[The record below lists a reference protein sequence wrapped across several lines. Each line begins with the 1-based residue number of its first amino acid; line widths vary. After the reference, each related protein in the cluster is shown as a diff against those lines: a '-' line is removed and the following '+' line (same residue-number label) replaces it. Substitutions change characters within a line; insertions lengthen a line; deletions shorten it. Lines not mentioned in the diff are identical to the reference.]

1 MQKNFHKLTT
11 TFKSSIKSWD
21 YFVNWSKVFQNGTNI
36 EIQLNT
42 LNYLLNKNNLKQEF
56 SLLFAKDPTII
67 QTIPVLLAVR
77 ESNLEIYNKI
87 TNTSQIYDFKAPNKT
102 ADEYF
107 DFINKTGLINLFKN
121 NRIKNLVDYVIGVEV
136 GLDSNGRKNRAGII
150 MEQIVELFVNK
161 FCQQNQLLYI
171 AQARPEKIKSKWGF
185 DVKIN
190 KSARSFDFAIYN
202 PKTNR
207 LKLLET
213 NFYNGGGSKLKSV
226 CGEFR
231 SLHHELKI
239 QGIDLVWITDGL
251 GWHTAIKP
259 LQEAF
264 DEMDFVFNLSM
275 LEQGIFDQL
284 EW

>member
-1 MQKNFHKLTT
+1 MQKNFHQLTS
-11 TFKSSIKSWD
+11 TFKPSIKSWN
-21 YFVNWSKVFQNGTNI
+21 YFVNWSKVFTNVKHI

-42 LNYLLNKNNLKQEF
+42 LNYLLGKTNLRQEF
-56 SLLFAKDPTII
+56 SVLFAKDPTII
-67 QTIPVLLAVR
+67 QTIPILLAVR
-77 ESNLEIYNKI
+77 ENTVEIYDQAMHN
-87 TNTSQIYDFKAPNKT
+87 SEFYDFTIPNKT

-107 DFINKTGLINLFKN
+107 DFIKQTGLVNLFRKDGV
-121 NRIKNLVDYVIGVEV
+121 KNLVDYVIGVEV
-136 GLDSNGRKNRAGII
+136 GLDSNGRKNRAGTM
-150 MEQIVELFVNK
+150 MENIVELFIK
-161 FCQQNQLLYI
+161 DFCQRHQLSYI
-171 AQARPEKIKSKWGF
+171 AQARPAKIKELWSYN
-185 DVKIN
+185 VQIN
-190 KSARSFDFAIYN
+190 KSERSFDFAIYN
-202 PKTNR
+202 PTTKQ
-207 LKLLET
+207 LKLIET

-239 QGIDLVWITDGL
+239 QGINLVWITDGL